1 MGRTPRVVELDSMSL
16 SGYRDQRLALGGN
29 GGCVPRAGG
38 REMRDSC
45 LPPVPRPREEG
56 AGD

>member
-1 MGRTPRVVELDSMSL
+1 MGRAPRVVELDSMSL

-38 REMRDSC
+38 RETRDSS
-45 LPPVPRPREEG
+45 LVPSSRPQ
-56 AGD
+56 AP